1 MLRPSKKRT
10 LQQLVQPSVSITH
23 GVWVKQR
30 CKKNQDQYMKGK
42 LAFFVP
48 EISTSSYF
56 GPCDAWLS
64 TFNLQLIEMYTF
76 DPSACES
83 SQS

>member
-1 MLRPSKKRT
+1 MSTAICKHNTWGMPKTMMQEKSR
-10 LQQLVQPSVSITH
+10 SI
-23 GVWVKQR
+23 
-30 CKKNQDQYMKGK
+30 YKGK

-48 EISTSSYF
+48 EMSTSSYF

-64 TFNLQLIEMYTF
+64 TFNLQLIEIYTF